1 MLFRF
6 GIYAIMLQIGYILCW
21 HNMLSINQ
29 TLSCNWKCLLGKH
42 YSPPIRTVGN
52 IISCYPELVSSESK
66 VKVNFGLLFCL
77 CFIKVEVVFFWIG
90 YANHLCLIFNV
101 TLIKSAL
108 IRNLLNE
115 TIHLFRSTIYNP
127 QQFTSQMWKSQ
138 KQQLVALSDVK
149 NHVSDSFPNMLRSFC
164 HVKGFSDMLQ
174 YICMWIWYLFEILYL
189 KTVST
194 SLNTKFQF

>member
-1 MLFRF
+1 
-6 GIYAIMLQIGYILCW
+6 
-21 HNMLSINQ
+21 MLSINQ

-115 TIHLFRSTIYNP
+115 TIRMFRSTIYNP
-127 QQFTSQMWKSQ
+127 QQFTSQMWKISKATASSVYRMWKIMSLIHFQ
-138 KQQLVALSDVK
+138 TCYGVSVMSKGLVMCC
-149 NHVSDSFPNMLRSFC
+149 N
-164 HVKGFSDMLQ
+164 
-174 YICMWIWYLFEILYL
+174 ICMWIWSLFEILYL

-194 SLNTKFQF
+194 LQFSIEYQILILILYISVSSYFTDIQY

>member
-1 MLFRF
+1 
-6 GIYAIMLQIGYILCW
+6 
-21 HNMLSINQ
+21 MLSINQ

-164 HVKGFSDMLQ
+164 YVKGFGDVLQ
-174 YICMWIWYLFEILYL
+174 YMYVNLISVWNSLFKNCKYIIEYQIPILILYFS
-189 KTVST
+189 VSSHILAT
-194 SLNTKFQF
+194 IQYLLY